1 MELEPV
7 KEYTVNP
14 KAESLL
20 NVCLTV
26 LLVLGWIVAIAAI
39 AVSVYYAIENEA
51 YIFIGAGILGAAIIL
66 FLFYYI
72 WATYKLFINMSRNLF
87 NINEQLKNRKV

>member
-1 MELEPV
+1 MELNPI
-7 KEYTVNP
+7 KEYSVNP

-20 NVCLTV
+20 NVCLTI

-39 AVSVYYAIENEA
+39 AAAVFYAVEEEE
-51 YIFIGAGILGAAIIL
+51 YIYIGAGILGAAIIL
-66 FLFYYI
+66 FFFYCV

-87 NINEQLKNRKV
+87 NINEQLKNRGL